1 MQSDAVDS
9 KSLVCTLIQRASLTP
24 DQLAYVFLGD
34 GEHESGR
41 QTYSQLDAAARR
53 IASALQGACAARARV
68 LLLYSD
74 GLDFLAAFFGCLY
87 AGAIPVPTYPPLR
100 GKRLSVCADIARR
113 SGASAVLTTS
123 EQAGP
128 LRKALSKDALL
139 AELPLFTTDD
149 CDPGPAGL
157 AIYPC
162 TPQDLAFI
170 QFTSGTTGSPKG
182 VMVTHGNLVNNEH
195 AVERSFEHDA
205 NTVFVGWL
213 PLFHDMGLIGN
224 VLQPMHLGIPAVLMP
239 PAAFLQRPVR
249 WLQAIS
255 KYKAT
260 TSGAPNFA
268 YELCA
273 ARVTEA
279 QKAGLDLRSWSVA
292 FNGAEPLRLDT
303 LQRFTQAFAPCG
315 FKHEAHYP
323 CYGMAEATLFVA
335 GGKRGSHHVLT
346 VDRAALERHR
356 IQLVSRGASE
366 SKDLVASGMP
376 CVGNEV
382 RIVDAQTHEELPCD
396 RVGEIWL
403 HGPSVTAG
411 YWGETA
417 LSLEAFGARLCDS
430 ADERRWLRTGDLGFI
445 HAGQLYVTGRQH
457 DMIMVRGRNLYPQ
470 DIELTAELCHPH
482 VAKGRTA
489 AFAIQVGDDDELVV
503 LCEVDFAARSVA
515 QPKLLAELIRSAI
528 IEQHALAPQD
538 VCVLRPSTLP
548 VTSSGKMRRS
558 ASRELYQSQ
567 RLSVFPDSVPR
578 AASACEDSLDDAR
591 GSGVHGSLS
600 CDI

>member
-1 MQSDAVDS
+1 MQSDAVDPQ
-9 KSLVCTLIQRASLTP
+9 SLVGILLRRAQHTP
-24 DQLAYVFLGD
+24 DKLAYVYLGD

-41 QTYSQLDAAARR
+41 QTYAQLDAAARR
-53 IASALQGACAARARV
+53 IASVLQRSCAARARA

-87 AGAIPVPTYPPLR
+87 AGVIPVPTYPPLR
-100 GKRLSVCADIARR
+100 GKRLSVCANIARK
-113 SGASAVLTTS
+113 SGASAVLTTND
-123 EQAGP
+123 QAGP

-139 AELPLFTTDD
+139 GLLPFFTTDA
-149 CDPGPAGL
+149 CDPAEGAL
-157 AIYPC
+157 AVYPC
-162 TPQDLAFI
+162 MPKDLAFI
-170 QFTSGTTGSPKG
+170 QYTSGTTGHPKG

-205 NTVFVGWL
+205 TTVFVGWL

-224 VLQPMHLGIPAVLMP
+224 VLQPMHLGIPAILMP

-249 WLQAIS
+249 WLNAIS

-273 ARVTEA
+273 TRVTAA

-292 FNGAEPLRLDT
+292 FNGAEPLRPDT
-303 LQRFTQAFAPCG
+303 LQRFTQAFAACG
-315 FKHEAHYP
+315 FKHDAHYP

-335 GGKRGSHHVLT
+335 GGKRGSHSVLS

-356 IQLVSRGASE
+356 VELVSSGARE
-366 SKDLVASGMP
+366 SKDLVACGMP

-382 RIVDAQTHEELPCD
+382 RIVDVQTHEELACD

-411 YWGETA
+411 YWGETE
-417 LSLEAFGARLCDS
+417 LSLETFGARIRHS
-430 ADERRWLRTGDLGFI
+430 ADQRSWLRTGDLGFI
-445 HAGQLYVTGRQH
+445 HAGQLYVTGRRH
-457 DMIMVRGRNLYPQ
+457 DLIVVRGRNLYPQ
-470 DIELTAELCHPH
+470 DIELTAERCHPH

-489 AFAIQVGDDDELVV
+489 AFAIREGDDEQLIV
-503 LCEVDFAARSVA
+503 LCEVEFAARSVA
-515 QPKLLAELIRSAI
+515 QPRHLAALVQSAI
-528 IEQHALAPQD
+528 IEQHAIAPED

-558 ASRELYQSQ
+558 SSRELYRTQQ
-567 RLSVFPDSVPR
+567 LSVFPGSVPG
-578 AASACEDSLDDAR
+578 ASHVEIPNTESQSA
-591 GSGVHGSLS
+591 
-600 CDI
+600 

>member
-1 MQSDAVDS
+1 MQSDAVDP
-9 KSLVCTLIQRASLTP
+9 KSLVGILMQRAQHTP
-24 DQLAYVFLGD
+24 DKLAYLYLGD

-41 QTYSQLDAAARR
+41 QTYSQLDASARR
-53 IASALQGACAARARV
+53 IASALQRSCAARARA

-87 AGAIPVPTYPPLR
+87 AGVIPVPTYPPLR
-100 GKRLSVCADIARR
+100 GKRLSVCANIARK
-113 SGASAVLTTS
+113 SGSSAVLTTHD
-123 EQAGP
+123 QAGP

-139 AELPLFTTDD
+139 CELPFLTTDD
-149 CDPGPAGL
+149 CDQAEGPL
-157 AIYPC
+157 ALYPC
-162 TPQDLAFI
+162 MPQDLAFI
-170 QFTSGTTGSPKG
+170 QYTSGTTGHPKG

-224 VLQPMHLGIPAVLMP
+224 VLQPMHLGIPAILMP

-249 WLQAIS
+249 WLNAIS

-273 ARVTEA
+273 TRVTAA

-292 FNGAEPLRLDT
+292 FNGAEPLRPDT
-303 LQRFTQAFAPCG
+303 LQRFTQAFAACG
-315 FKHEAHYP
+315 FKHDAHYP

-335 GGKRGSHHVLT
+335 GGKRGSHSVLS
-346 VDRAALERHR
+346 VDRVALERDR
-356 IQLVSRGASE
+356 VELVSSGASE
-366 SKDLVASGMP
+366 SKDLVACGMP
-376 CVGNEV
+376 CVGNEA
-382 RIVDAQTHEELPCD
+382 RIVDVHTHEELACD

-411 YWGETA
+411 YWGETD
-417 LSLEAFGARLCDS
+417 LSLETFGARIRHS
-430 ADERRWLRTGDLGFI
+430 ADERSWLRTGDLGFI
-445 HAGQLYVTGRQH
+445 HAGQLYVTGRRH
-457 DMIMVRGRNLYPQ
+457 DMIVVRGRTLYPQ
-470 DIELTAELCHPH
+470 DIELTAERCHAH

-489 AFAIQVGDDDELVV
+489 AFAIREGDDEQLIV
-503 LCEVDFAARSVA
+503 LCEVEFAARSVA
-515 QPKLLAELIRSAI
+515 QPKHLAELIQSAI
-528 IEQHALAPQD
+528 IEQHAIAPED

-558 ASRELYQSQ
+558 SSRELYRTQQ
-567 RLSVFPDSVPR
+567 LSVFPCSVPGATHVEIR
-578 AASACEDSLDDAR
+578 STESQSA
-591 GSGVHGSLS
+591 
-600 CDI
+600 

>member
-1 MQSDAVDS
+1 
-9 KSLVCTLIQRASLTP
+9 
-24 DQLAYVFLGD
+24 
-34 GEHESGR
+34 
-41 QTYSQLDAAARR
+41 
-53 IASALQGACAARARV
+53 V

-87 AGAIPVPTYPPLR
+87 AGVIPVPTYPPLR
-100 GKRLSVCADIARR
+100 GKRLAACANIARK
-113 SGASAVLTTS
+113 SGSTAVLTTND
-123 EQAGP
+123 QAGP

-139 AELPLFTTDD
+139 AELPFFTTDD
-149 CDPGPAGL
+149 CDQGKGPL
-157 AIYPC
+157 AVYPC

-170 QFTSGTTGSPKG
+170 QYTSGTTGHPKG

-205 NTVFVGWL
+205 GTVFVGWL

-224 VLQPMHLGIPAVLMP
+224 VLQPMHLGIPAILMP

-249 WLQAIS
+249 WLNAIS

-273 ARVTEA
+273 TRVTAA

-292 FNGAEPLRLDT
+292 FNGAEPLRPDT
-303 LQRFTQAFAPCG
+303 LQRFTQAFAACG
-315 FKHEAHYP
+315 FKHDAHYP

-335 GGKRGSHHVLT
+335 GGKRGSHHVLS
-346 VDRAALERHR
+346 VDRAALERDR
-356 IQLVSRGASE
+356 VELVSRGASE
-366 SKDLVASGMP
+366 SKDLVACGMP

-382 RIVDAQTHEELPCD
+382 RIVDAQTHEALACD

-411 YWGETA
+411 YWGETD
-417 LSLEAFGARLCDS
+417 LSLATFGARIRHS
-430 ADERRWLRTGDLGFI
+430 ADERSWLRTGDLGFI
-445 HAGQLYVTGRQH
+445 HAGQLYVTGRRH
-457 DMIMVRGRNLYPQ
+457 DMIVVRGRNLYPQ
-470 DIELTAELCHPH
+470 DIELTAERCHPH

-489 AFAIQVGDDDELVV
+489 AFASREGDDEQLIV
-503 LCEVDFAARSVA
+503 LCEVEFAARSVA
-515 QPKLLAELIRSAI
+515 QPKHLAELIRSAI
-528 IEQHALAPQD
+528 LEEHAIAPQD

-558 ASRELYQSQ
+558 SSRELYRTQQ
-567 RLSVFPDSVPR
+567 LSVFPDSGPGAPR
-578 AASACEDSLDDAR
+578 ARADILDDAGR
-591 GSGVHGSLS
+591 DATLHDAPATADSAYSHHVQDERMRESLG
-600 CDI
+600 